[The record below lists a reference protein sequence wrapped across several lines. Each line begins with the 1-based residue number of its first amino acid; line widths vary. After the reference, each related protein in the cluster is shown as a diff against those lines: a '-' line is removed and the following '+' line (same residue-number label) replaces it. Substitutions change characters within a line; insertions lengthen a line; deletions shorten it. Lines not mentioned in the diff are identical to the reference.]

1 MTGLAQDLRY
11 ALRQL
16 HKSPGF
22 ILTAVLTLAI
32 GLGSGSAIF
41 CLMDTLWL
49 HPMHVPDAGRLGRV
63 FSTTPQDQEGA
74 FSYFEYQTLAQRMPA
89 FSGLAAVGGRGSLMP
104 RPDGTSQLLLT
115 NVVSSNFFDVL
126 GVRPWLGHLFTVG
139 DAASLRVHPAIVLG
153 YRCWQREF
161 NADPSIIGRFLALR
175 HGRTRSTRP
184 KSLECF
190 RPVSV
195 RLTLNLIATY
205 GCPPRCGLRT
215 VGSEHPRNDRF

>member
-1 MTGLAQDLRY
+1 MSGLAQDLRY

-32 GLGSGSAIF
+32 GLGSGSGIF
-41 CLMDTLWL
+41 CLIDTLWL
-49 HPMHVPDAGRLGRV
+49 HPMHVPDAGRLERV

-126 GVRPWLGHLFTVG
+126 GVRPWLGHLFTAG

-153 YRCWQREF
+153 YRCLATRVQCRPLDHRQIPAVAPREGP
-161 NADPSIIGRFLALR
+161 DLPGPSPWSA
-175 HGRTRSTRP
+175 SAQVP
-184 KSLECF
+184 
-190 RPVSV
+190 
-195 RLTLNLIATY
+195 
-205 GCPPRCGLRT
+205 
-215 VGSEHPRNDRF
+215 